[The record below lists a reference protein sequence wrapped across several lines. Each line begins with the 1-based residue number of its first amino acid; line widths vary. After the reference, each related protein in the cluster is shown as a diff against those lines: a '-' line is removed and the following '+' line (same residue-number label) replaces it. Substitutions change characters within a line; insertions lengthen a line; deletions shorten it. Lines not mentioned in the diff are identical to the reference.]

1 MEFSNEVG
9 AKDEGAH
16 SSGSGVFGITGV
28 IFSIWRSC
36 LKRKMREALDQKK
49 RQRDAALA
57 RLKHMEDH
65 AARLERVA
73 TAA

>member
-9 AKDEGAH
+9 TGDEGAH
-16 SSGSGVFGITGV
+16 SSASGGFGITGV

-36 LKRKMREALDQKK
+36 LGRKTREALDQKK
-49 RQRDAALA
+49 RQRDAALV
-57 RLKHMEDH
+57 RPKHMEDY